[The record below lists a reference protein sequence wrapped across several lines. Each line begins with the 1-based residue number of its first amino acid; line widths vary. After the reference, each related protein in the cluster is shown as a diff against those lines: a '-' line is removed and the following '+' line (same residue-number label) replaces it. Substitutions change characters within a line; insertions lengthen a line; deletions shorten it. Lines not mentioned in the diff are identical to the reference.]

1 MGDFVTSRIGVE
13 EEFHLVD
20 LQTRRATPAVDEML
34 AQLGGDSFAPEL
46 QRSLVEANTL
56 PCETLDELRA
66 ELCRLRRRLNEVADP
81 LGLGVVAAGT
91 VPLVDLLG
99 TDISAGARYERM
111 QHEYQLLVR
120 EQHICGAQVHV
131 DVPDRDIA
139 VAVVQ
144 HVALHLPTFLA
155 LSASSPY
162 WRGSDSGY
170 ASYRCMVWQRWP
182 TAGPP
187 GPMCTAAEYDT
198 MVADLV
204 ASGTISDPGMV
215 YFDIRPSAHLPTV
228 ELRVCDGCPVVDDVV
243 LIAGLFRALVQRAR
257 GWVAEGKPFPQT
269 RHELLRAATW
279 RAARSGLEGDLVDLT
294 HPSGPTLVPPSLLVE
309 RLVNDLRPELDASG
323 DWKQVWELS
332 QRALAVGSSAARQ
345 RRMYGRRGELTDVV
359 DGLLAHTRGGTLDRD
374 PPTAVPAT
382 SALLDDYLGEDEL
395 SADKLSAGELGGGYD
410 EAVGTD
416 GRVLP
421 HYGWMFRAL
430 DRLGARGMTAAM
442 SALRT
447 EQRARGVTFRVA
459 DDAPDRL
466 LPLDLVPR
474 IVTAED
480 WATLT
485 AGLIQRVRALE
496 AFLHDAYRRQEIIRD
511 GVMPASVI
519 SSAPGWS
526 RTGQLCNQYTVRAA
540 VSGIDL
546 VRDSAEGWLVLED
559 NLRVPSGMGYAIVSR
574 RLVRSVLPDLEP
586 PAGVV
591 PLEGVPELLRK
602 TLLAAAAGDGDD
614 AIALLS
620 AGPIDSAF
628 YEHRLLAE
636 QMAVPLVTPG
646 ELMVS
651 DSGVYAN
658 GQRLSVLY
666 RRLDEQTLLDATGAD
681 GRPLGPAICVAVA
694 DGRVNLLN
702 AMGNGVADDK
712 RVYAYVPD
720 MITYYLGEQ
729 TLLANVP
736 TYPCADPHHLAE
748 VLDRLDELVLK
759 PVDGYGGHGIV
770 IGPDADRSELA
781 ELAGTI
787 QANPEEWVAQDLVSL
802 STHPTFAGTRLEPR
816 AIDLR
821 AFVLL
826 GERAEV
832 VPAALTRVAPNG
844 SMIVNSARGGG
855 AKDTWILR

>member
-1 MGDFVTSRIGVE
+1 MGDFETSRIGVE

-20 LQTRRATPAVDEML
+20 LQTRRATPAADAML
-34 AQLGGDSFAPEL
+34 DQLDGDSFAPEL

-56 PCETLDELRA
+56 PCESLDELRA
-66 ELCRLRRRLNEVADP
+66 ELGRLRRRLNEVADP

-131 DVPDRDIA
+131 DVPDRDVA

-162 WRGSDSGY
+162 WRGADSGY

-187 GPMCTAAEYDT
+187 GPMRTAADYDA

-228 ELRVCDGCPVVDDVV
+228 ELRICDACPTVDDVV

-257 GWVAEGKPFPQT
+257 GWVEEGRPFPQT

-279 RAARSGLEGDLVDLT
+279 RAARSGLEGDLVDLAD
-294 HPSGPTLVPPSLLVE
+294 PSGPALVPPSLLVE
-309 RLVNDLRPELDASG
+309 RLVKELRQELEASG
-323 DWKQVWELS
+323 DWKQVLELS
-332 QRALAVGSSAARQ
+332 QRALAAGSFAAGQ
-345 RRMYGRRGELTDVV
+345 RRMFGRRGELTDVV
-359 DGLLAHTRGGTLDRD
+359 DDLLAQTRGESLHRY
-374 PPTAVPAT
+374 PPTRVPT
-382 SALLDDYLGEDEL
+382 TPALLDGYRGT
-395 SADKLSAGELGGGYD
+395 GYD
-410 EAVGTD
+410 EAVGIT

-421 HYGWMFRAL
+421 HYGWMFRML
-430 DRLGARGMTAAM
+430 DRLGARGMRAAM
-442 SALRT
+442 NALRT

-459 DDAPDRL
+459 DDEPDRL
-466 LPLDLVPR
+466 FPLDLVPR
-474 IVTAED
+474 IVTAEE
-480 WATLT
+480 WAALT
-485 AGLIQRVRALE
+485 PGLIQRVRALE
-496 AFLHDAYRRQEIIRD
+496 AFLHDAYGRQEAIRD
-511 GVMPASVI
+511 GVLPASVVTG
-519 SSAPGWS
+519 SPGWS
-526 RTGQLCNQYTVRAA
+526 RLGTLGSQRTVRAA

-546 VRDSAEGWLVLED
+546 VRDSADRWLVLED
-559 NLRVPSGMGYAIVSR
+559 NLRVPSGIGYAMISR

-591 PLEGVPELLRK
+591 PLEAVPELLRK
-602 TLLAAAAGDGDD
+602 TLLASIPDGHGDGDG

-620 AGPIDSAF
+620 AGPVDAAF

-636 QMAVPLVTPG
+636 QMDVPLVTPG
-646 ELMVS
+646 ELTVT
-651 DSGVYAN
+651 DSGVYAR
-658 GQRLSVLY
+658 GRRLGVLY
-666 RRLDEQTLLDATGAD
+666 RRLDEQALLDATGAD
-681 GRPLGPAICVAVA
+681 GRPVGPAICAAVA
-694 DGRVNLLN
+694 DGRVSLLN
-702 AMGNGVADDK
+702 ALGNGVADDK

-729 TLLANVP
+729 VLLDNVP

-748 VLDRLDELVLK
+748 VLDRLHELVLK
-759 PVDGYGGHGIV
+759 PVDGSGGHGVV

-781 ELAGTI
+781 ELATTV
-787 QANPEEWVAQDLVSL
+787 QAHPEDWVAQDLVSL
-802 STHPTFAGTRLEPR
+802 STHPTFTDTRLEPR

-832 VPAALTRVAPNG
+832 APAALTRVASSG
-844 SMIVNSARGGG
+844 SMIVNSSRGGG